1 MQTIN
6 QYNDKGEKEGYW
18 EESYYSNGNLS
29 AKGHYK
35 NGVRSG
41 YWEQYYTNGNLW
53 YKGSY
58 KNGKKVGYWE
68 YYYYDGNLDETIFYA
83 N

>member
-1 MQTIN
+1 MQTKN
-6 QYNDKGEKEGYW
+6 KTNSTGNRDGYW
-18 EESYYSNGNLS
+18 EEYYSNGNLS